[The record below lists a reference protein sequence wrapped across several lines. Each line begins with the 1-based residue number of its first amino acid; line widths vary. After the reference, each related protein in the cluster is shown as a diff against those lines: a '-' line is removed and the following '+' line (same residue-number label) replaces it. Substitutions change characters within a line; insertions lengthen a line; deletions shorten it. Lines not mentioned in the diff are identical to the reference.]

1 MGLYHGDLCLSNIIY
16 HNDHFY
22 LIDPRG
28 FKGGEPNINIFYE
41 FAKLRHSI
49 ISKYDILNMDLGTF
63 QIDKNNSFKLVDKYN
78 DSFEL
83 LKFTYYDLL
92 ENFGLDDNI
101 IKLVEASLFFSM
113 LPLHTEN
120 YTKILSFYL
129 KFFRL
134 IDELN
139 NE

>member
-1 MGLYHGDLCLSNIIY
+1 M
-16 HNDHFY
+16 
-22 LIDPRG
+22 
-28 FKGGEPNINIFYE
+28 
-41 FAKLRHSI
+41 
-49 ISKYDILNMDLGTF
+49 
-63 QIDKNNSFKLVDKYN
+63 VDKYN

-83 LKFTYYDLL
+83 LKYTYHDLL

-129 KFFRL
+129 KFISL
-134 IDELN
+134 LDELN